1 VLIDSFQKNKNMIL
15 VTGATGHLGS
25 AVVTQ
30 LLKNTAAGNIAAF
43 ARDENKAKDLKGKGI
58 EVRIGSYDDMP
69 SLDLAMQGIEKV
81 LLISGNGPT
90 RLQQHK
96 NVVTAAKKAGV
107 EHILFTTI
115 ALKDMKTAA
124 LRSLMEDLYQAE
136 DFIKESGLTYT
147 ILRNT
152 LYTGATPLFGGEKVI
167 KTGIS
172 LPTGNGKVP
181 FALRRE
187 LGEAAAN
194 ALLQKGH
201 ENQTYELTA
210 SDLYSYGDVARELSA
225 LSGRT
230 VNYTDADPAT
240 FPAKLKEFGLPEI
253 VVLLVTS
260 FSADVKNHQFEIL
273 TKDLEKLLGRK
284 PASLKE
290 GLKEVF
296 GLVYSVA

>member
-1 VLIDSFQKNKNMIL
+1 MIL

-25 AVVTQ
+25 AAVSH
-30 LLKNTAAGNIAAF
+30 LLKNTPADNIVAF
-43 ARDENKAKDLKGKGI
+43 ARDENKANHLREKGI
-58 EVRIGSYDDMP
+58 QVRLGTYDNIS
-69 SLDLAMQGIEKV
+69 SLDLAMQGIDKV

-96 NVVTAAKKAGV
+96 NVVDAAKKAGV
-107 EHILFTTI
+107 RHIVFTSI

-124 LRSLMEDLYQAE
+124 LRGLMEDLYQAE

-147 ILRNT
+147 VLRNT
-152 LYTGATPLFGGEKVI
+152 LYTGATPLYGGEKVI
-167 KTGIS
+167 ETGII

-187 LGEAAAN
+187 MGEAAGN
-194 ALLQKGH
+194 TLLQNGH
-201 ENQTYELTA
+201 ENKTYEITG
-210 SDLYSYGDVARELSA
+210 SELYSYGDVANELSA
-225 LSGRT
+225 LSGKT
-230 VNYTDADPAT
+230 VKYSDADPVT
-240 FPAKLKEFGLPEI
+240 FPKQLKELGLPQI

-260 FSADVKNHQFEIL
+260 FSADVKNHQFEIE
-273 TKDLEKLLGRK
+273 TKDMEKLLGRK

-296 GLVYSVA
+296 GFVNAVA

>member
-1 VLIDSFQKNKNMIL
+1 MIL

-25 AVVTQ
+25 AVVSH
-30 LLKNTAAGNIAAF
+30 LLKNTAGNNIAAF
-43 ARDENKAKDLKGKGI
+43 ARDENKANHLRGKGI
-58 EVRIGSYDDMP
+58 EVRLGTYDDIP
-69 SLDLAMQGIEKV
+69 SLDLAMQGIEKL

-96 NVVTAAKKAGV
+96 NVVAAAKKAGIK
-107 EHILFTTI
+107 HIVFTSI

-124 LRSLMEDLYQAE
+124 LRGLMEDLYQVE
-136 DFIKESGLTYT
+136 DYIRESGLTYT
-147 ILRNT
+147 VLRNT

-167 KTGIS
+167 QTGIN

-187 LGEAAAN
+187 MGEAAAN
-194 ALLQKGH
+194 TLLQNGH
-201 ENQTYELTA
+201 KNQTYELTA
-210 SDLYSYGDVARELSA
+210 SDLYSYGDVAKELSS

-230 VNYTDADPAT
+230 VNYADADSTT
-240 FPAKLKEFGLPEI
+240 FPTQLKEFGLPEI
-253 VVLLVTS
+253 VVLLVTG
-260 FSADVKNHQFEIL
+260 FSADIKNHQFEIV

-296 GLVYSVA
+296 NL

>member
-1 VLIDSFQKNKNMIL
+1 MIL
-15 VTGATGHLGS
+15 VTGATGHLGA
-25 AVVTQ
+25 AVVSH
-30 LLKNTAAGNIAAF
+30 LLKNTAAKNIVAF
-43 ARDENKAKDLKGKGI
+43 ARDENKANLLKEKGI
-58 EVRIGSYDDMP
+58 EVRLGTYDDIS

-96 NVVTAAKKAGV
+96 NVVAAAKKAGIK
-107 EHILFTTI
+107 HIVFTSI

-124 LRSLMEDLYQAE
+124 LRGLMEDLYQAE
-136 DFIKESGLTYT
+136 DYIRESGLTYT
-147 ILRNT
+147 VLRNT

-167 KTGIS
+167 KTGIH

-187 LGEAAAN
+187 MGEAAAN
-194 ALLQKGH
+194 TLLQNGH

-210 SDLYSYGDVARELSA
+210 NDQYSYGDVADAFSA
-225 LSGRT
+225 LSGKT
-230 VNYTDADPAT
+230 VKYTDADPVT
-240 FPAKLKEFGLPEI
+240 FPTQLKEFGLPEI

-260 FSADVKNHQFEIL
+260 FSADVKNHQFEIIS
-273 TKDLEKLLGRK
+273 KDLEKLLGRK

-296 GLVYSVA
+296 NL

>member
-1 VLIDSFQKNKNMIL
+1 MIL

-25 AVVTQ
+25 AAVSH
-30 LLKNTAAGNIAAF
+30 LLKNTSAGNIVTF
-43 ARDENKAKDLKGKGI
+43 ARDENKASILRGKGV
-58 EVRIGSYDDMP
+58 EVRIGTYDDIS

-96 NVVTAAKKAGV
+96 NVVAAAKKAGV
-107 EHILFTTI
+107 RHIIFTTI

-124 LRSLMEDLYQAE
+124 LRPLMEDLYQAE
-136 DFIKESGLTYT
+136 DYIKQSGLTYT

-167 KTGIS
+167 KTGIN

-187 LGEAAAN
+187 MGEAAAN
-194 ALLQKGH
+194 ALLQNGH
-201 ENQTYELTA
+201 ENQTYQITG
-210 SDLYSYGDVARELSA
+210 SNLYSYTDVANA
-225 LSGRT
+225 LSTLSEKT
-230 VNYTDADPAT
+230 VMYTDADPNT
-240 FPAKLKEFGLPEI
+240 FPARLKEFGLPDI
-253 VVLLVTS
+253 VVLLVTT
-260 FSADVKNHQFEIL
+260 FSEDVKNHQFEIV
-273 TKDLEKLLGRK
+273 TKDMENLLGRK

-296 GLVYSVA
+296 SL

>member
-1 VLIDSFQKNKNMIL
+1 MIL

-25 AVVTQ
+25 AVVSH
-30 LLKNTAAGNIAAF
+30 LLKNTAADNIVAF
-43 ARDENKAKDLKGKGI
+43 ARDENKANHLKEKGV
-58 EVRIGSYDDMP
+58 EVRIGTYDDIP
-69 SLDLAMQGIEKV
+69 SLDLAMKGIEKV

-96 NVVTAAKKAGV
+96 NVVAAAKKAGIK
-107 EHILFTTI
+107 HITFTSI
-115 ALKDMKTAA
+115 ALRDMKTSA
-124 LRSLMEDLYQAE
+124 LRPLMEDLYQAE
-136 DFIKESGLTYT
+136 DYIKENGLTYT
-147 ILRNT
+147 VLRNT

-167 KTGIS
+167 QTGIN

-187 LGEAAAN
+187 MGEAAAN
-194 ALLQKGH
+194 ALLQNGH
-201 ENQTYELTA
+201 ENKTYELTA
-210 SDLYSYGDVARELSA
+210 GDLYSYEDVADALSA
-225 LSGRT
+225 LKRKT
-230 VNYTDADPAT
+230 VTYTDADPVT
-240 FPAKLKEFGLPEI
+240 FPARLKEFGLPEI

-260 FSADVKNHQFEIL
+260 FSADVKNHQFEIV

-296 GLVYSVA
+296 NL